1 MNLLDE
7 IGPGIT
13 SLDYVRSQLRM
24 DRPVSVRDLLAR
36 YREPIVFDEPLNT
49 PDGVA
54 LGGHHTITLER
65 NGHFRH
71 EGHMRATGFPS
82 FRYGVRTVMQG
93 RSGTPFIAAASGDVH
108 GTNEPGSRES
118 TWDESGD
125 SSGVS
130 LYWASLK
137 GADHTTDV
145 SFESDF
151 FGTIGDVAVFIA
163 TLAGGFFVAG
173 SVGVCFVLGVHAADA
188 IGLDQELGTAGL
200 AGVVV
205 AGGVLVVF
213 GPNAI
218 VPAIVAGVAAGVAV
232 ELSLKHRKLTDRPEE
247 VEFAN
252 RVFQG
257 TLPVDRIVLTNM
269 LGFGGRPFTI
279 PSVGNTILV
288 NLGEGFDDPIHYA
301 GKGDPDK
308 PKPKPEDQKPGQ
320 LFIHELVHAWQI
332 DATFFLP
339 GLMCGAIL
347 NQATTIDGDMG
358 VYRYG
363 NPGRNF
369 GSFNL
374 EQQASIVDDWFGG
387 TGPQKGTPQESGESP
402 YFRYIR
408 DNIRKRI
415 L

>member
-1 MNLLDE
+1 MNIVDE

-13 SLDYVRSQLRM
+13 SLDYVRSQLKM
-24 DRPVSVRDLLAR
+24 DRPVSVKDLLVR
-36 YREPIVFDEPLNT
+36 YREPIVFDEPLLT

-65 NGHFRH
+65 TGRCRH

-82 FRYGVRTVMQG
+82 FRFGVRTVIDG
-93 RSGTPFIAAASGDVH
+93 GSSIPVVVVASGDVH
-108 GTNEPGSRES
+108 GSNEFGDRES
-118 TWDESGD
+118 SWDQSEESG
-125 SSGVS
+125 GIAQ
-130 LYWASLK
+130 YWASLK
-137 GADHTTDV
+137 DATPDTEV
-145 SFESDF
+145 NFESDF
-151 FGTIGDVAVFIA
+151 FGTIGDVAAFVG

-173 SVGVCFVLGVHAADA
+173 SVGVCFVLGIHAADA
-188 IGLDQELGTAGL
+188 VGLDEQLGTAGL

-205 AGGVLVVF
+205 ASGVLMVF
-213 GPNAI
+213 GPSAI
-218 VPAIVAGVAAGVAV
+218 VAAIVAGAAAGVAV
-232 ELSLKHRKLTDRPEE
+232 ELTLKHRKLTERPEE

-252 RVFQG
+252 RVFKG

-269 LGFGGRPFTI
+269 LGIGGRPFTI
-279 PSVGNTILV
+279 PSVGDTILL
-288 NLGEGFDDPIHYA
+288 NLGEGFDDPIHYT
-301 GKGDPDK
+301 GKGDPAK
-308 PKPKPEDQKPGQ
+308 PRKQAPGQ

-347 NQATTIDGDMG
+347 NQSTTLGGDMN

-363 NPGRNF
+363 SPGRDF
-369 GSFNL
+369 GRFNL
-374 EQQASIVDDWFGG
+374 EQQASIVDDWFGNS
-387 TGPQKGTPQESGESP
+387 GPQLGNGPASEKSP
-402 YFRYIR
+402 YFRYVR